1 MVTESVFNWPGI
13 GRLLVD
19 SVKYRDYPVIQG
31 VTLVAVTGV
40 VLMNLVGEILIGLL
54 NPKIRFD

>member
-1 MVTESVFNWPGI
+1 
-13 GRLLVD
+13 
-19 SVKYRDYPVIQG
+19 
-31 VTLVAVTGV
+31 VAVTGV

>member
-1 MVTESVFNWPGI
+1 
-13 GRLLVD
+13 VD
-19 SVKYRDYPVIQG
+19 SVRYRDYPVIQG

>member
-1 MVTESVFNWPGI
+1 VTESVFNWPGI

-40 VLMNLVGEILIGLL
+40 VLMNLVGEIVIGLL

>member
-40 VLMNLVGEILIGLL
+40 VLMNLVGEIVIGLL

>member
-1 MVTESVFNWPGI
+1 MTESVFNWPGI

-40 VLMNLVGEILIGLL
+40 VLMNLVGEIVIGLL